1 MFGERSRGNQF
12 IRRAAGFLER
22 PYLVLTRLKRRV
34 RIADEFILSPVLPK
48 TDELSDVQGQFL
60 ASLNHEIRTPL
71 SGILGMTDLL
81 LETPLTED
89 QQEYVAAT
97 RLCAENLLEIMNV
110 TLEYSAL
117 SANRVLVEKTEFPL
131 RQTLEAVVAEFG
143 FKAKA
148 KALQLVVAV
157 DDALPETAIGDAPRL
172 KQLLGHLITN
182 AIKFTPK
189 GSVEISATAESN
201 SDSGRRLKIQVRD
214 TGMGIPA
221 DQLVTIFESFRQ
233 LETGLSRG
241 HGGLGL
247 GLAVVQKLAALLE
260 GSVSVTSRVGVGSMF
275 TVDLPLRQPSESGL
289 RRVEMKPLRG
299 RVLVVDDNSMA
310 QMVAS
315 HALRR
320 QAFEVHCAG
329 DGLRAVDAASQAQF
343 DVILM
348 DLQMPGLDGF
358 ETVQRIRKLPG
369 YQAIPI
375 IAVTANCSSDYRDRC
390 ANSGMQ
396 DFLAKPVR
404 TRDLVQTVEKYLE
417 AS

>member
-1 MFGERSRGNQF
+1 MSSF
-12 IRRAAGFLER
+12 
-22 PYLVLTRLKRRV
+22 
-34 RIADEFILSPVLPK
+34 SPI
-48 TDELSDVQGQFL
+48 TDGLSDLQGQFL

-117 SANRVLVEKTEFPL
+117 SANRVLVEKAEFPL
-131 RQTLEAVVAEFG
+131 RQTLETLVSEFA
-143 FKAKA
+143 FKAKS
-148 KALQLVVAV
+148 KGLELVPKF
-157 DDALPETAIGDAPRL
+157 DEGLPETVIGDALRL
-172 KQLLGHLITN
+172 KQLLGHLINN
-182 AIKFTPK
+182 AIKFTPS
-189 GSVEISATAESN
+189 GHVDISAEPISN

-214 TGMGIPA
+214 TGIGIPA
-221 DQLVTIFESFRQ
+221 DQLANIFESFRQ
-233 LETGLSRG
+233 LESGLARS
-241 HGGLGL
+241 HSGLGL
-247 GLAVVQKLAALLE
+247 GLAVVQKLAALLQ
-260 GSVSVTSRVGVGSMF
+260 GSVSVASQPGVGSTF
-275 TVDLPLRQPSESGL
+275 TVDLPLRLAFESSL
-289 RRVEMKPLRG
+289 RRMELKPVRG

-320 QAFEVHCAG
+320 QSFEVQCAA
-329 DGLRAVDAASQAQF
+329 DGMHAVDAASQSHF

-348 DLQMPGLDGF
+348 DLQMPGIDGF
-358 ETVQRIRKLPG
+358 ETVERIRRLPG
-369 YQAIPI
+369 YGATPI